1 MKVRVRYLFGLR
13 ARAGENERTLEVP
26 SGTTV
31 FEVMREVGLSDLEL
45 HPAVNGR
52 SVSDTTTLQDGD
64 ELILIP
70 GIQGG

>member
-1 MKVRVRYLFGLR
+1 MKVRVRYLFALR
-13 ARAGENERTLEVP
+13 DRERENEQTIEVP

-31 FEVMREVGLSDLEL
+31 FEVIQQLGLSTLEL
-45 HPAVNGR
+45 HPAINGC
-52 SVSDTTTLQDGD
+52 SVPDAAMLQDGD